1 MRSSNL
7 AALEVLVDAGLPTI
21 IWGPPGVGKTST
33 IKAIA
38 AARSIALEV
47 VIASIREPS
56 DFAGLPI
63 KVGDG
68 VRFAPPQ
75 WALNIA
81 EKGSGI
87 VFYDEISSAPP
98 SVQAALLRPILD
110 GFVGDLQLPS
120 TVITLAAANYTDL
133 AAGGWDLTL
142 PLANRF
148 VHLDWS
154 VDPIEIAEGFSTG
167 WNEPLAN
174 PGFHLDKNEISK
186 ALATV
191 GSFIAT
197 RPDLVLLLPS
207 DSDDR
212 RAFPT
217 PRSWEMAA
225 RILAASDRAKI
236 PSSLRLKLLKGCVGN
251 GPAIELEAFL
261 GQIEEVTPD
270 EVLENPDKVS
280 IPNGRSDLVHVVLS
294 AATSKVRA
302 SEDQRDWLA
311 LGRLIERIIE
321 LGYVDVALHSAKV
334 WMALRPKGAVPPTS
348 TIRAL
353 GPIMAAISD
362 DR

>member
-1 MRSSNL
+1 M
-7 AALEVLVDAGLPTI
+7 
-21 IWGPPGVGKTST
+21 
-33 IKAIA
+33 
-38 AARSIALEV
+38 
-47 VIASIREPS
+47 
-56 DFAGLPI
+56 
-63 KVGDG
+63 
-68 VRFAPPQ
+68 
-75 WALNIA
+75 
-81 EKGSGI
+81 
-87 VFYDEISSAPP
+87 
-98 SVQAALLRPILD
+98 
-110 GFVGDLQLPS
+110 
-120 TVITLAAANYTDL
+120 
-133 AAGGWDLTL
+133 
-142 PLANRF
+142 
-148 VHLDWS
+148 
-154 VDPIEIAEGFSTG
+154 
-167 WNEPLAN
+167 
-174 PGFHLDKNEISK
+174 
-186 ALATV
+186 
-191 GSFIAT
+191 
-197 RPDLVLLLPS
+197 
-207 DSDDR
+207 
-212 RAFPT
+212 
-217 PRSWEMAA
+217 
-225 RILAASDRAKI
+225 AASDRAKI